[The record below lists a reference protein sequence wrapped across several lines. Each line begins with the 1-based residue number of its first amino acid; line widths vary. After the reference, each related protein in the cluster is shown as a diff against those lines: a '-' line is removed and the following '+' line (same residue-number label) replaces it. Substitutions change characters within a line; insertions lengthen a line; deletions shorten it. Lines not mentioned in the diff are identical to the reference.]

1 MGAAALGAARGIA
14 VSLRKSD
21 LIRRI
26 ILLLAMLMSGGSLL
40 LPRLPVLVLI
50 VVLCLAARGWLID
63 LKREMLPAVALLAI
77 IFSIALFRTEAG
89 EPESTAIRFA
99 NFVAGLLLLDVYLH
113 ADSGALQRDL
123 YAILKLMAWQS
134 LLTVLLGETL
144 SWLFVPVDVQDT
156 YYYTLLGVFNYH
168 YTLEESTALVR
179 PDGFFYE
186 PGVFQIYLNI
196 LVYLAL
202 FVFRS
207 TRWSILAVAALFAT
221 QSTTGVI
228 ICLILVGTYVTTR
241 YINRGSLPAR
251 IAKFMFAVILIV
263 PLVFVA
269 SGNIKEKLT
278 GESQGSFL
286 VRQYDLLTGVNVILE
301 NPWLG
306 IGFDYEQYHR
316 AANRLGY
323 ADTSLPGE
331 ITLDRSNSNG
341 VVFLLYSIGIPL
353 SIPFL
358 IGMFRQ
364 VLFPQRFLMGML
376 LLLGLMSESII
387 FTPFFLMIIFSGLLL
402 GRRFATAAQALERA

>member
-1 MGAAALGAARGIA
+1 M
-14 VSLRKSD
+14 SLRKSD
-21 LIRRI
+21 LSRRI

-50 VVLCLAARGWLID
+50 VVLCLAAREWMID

-77 IFSIALFRTEAG
+77 IFSVALLRTEGG

-99 NFVAGLLLLDVYLH
+99 NFIAGLLLLDVYLR

-134 LLTVLLGETL
+134 VLTVLLGETL
-144 SWLFVPVDVQDT
+144 SWLFVPIDVQDT
-156 YYYTLLGVFNYH
+156 FYYSLLGVFNYH

-186 PGVFQIYLNI
+186 PGVLQIYLNI
-196 LVYLAL
+196 FVYLAL

-207 TRWSILAVAALFAT
+207 TRWSILAVVALFAT

-251 IAKFMFAVILIV
+251 IAKVMFAVVLIV

-269 SGNIKEKLT
+269 SGNIKQKLT

-286 VRQYDLLTGVNVILE
+286 VRQYDLLTGVNVVLE

-306 IGFDYEQYHR
+306 IGFDYDQYHR

-323 ADTSLPGE
+323 ADTSLPGQL
-331 ITLDRSNSNG
+331 TVDRSNSNG

-364 VLFPQRFLMGML
+364 VLFPQRVLMGML

-402 GRRFATAAQALERA
+402 RRRVAPLAAQAARAVGRG

>member
-1 MGAAALGAARGIA
+1 
-14 VSLRKSD
+14 
-21 LIRRI
+21 
-26 ILLLAMLMSGGSLL
+26 
-40 LPRLPVLVLI
+40 
-50 VVLCLAARGWLID
+50 
-63 LKREMLPAVALLAI
+63 
-77 IFSIALFRTEAG
+77 
-89 EPESTAIRFA
+89 
-99 NFVAGLLLLDVYLH
+99 
-113 ADSGALQRDL
+113 
-123 YAILKLMAWQS
+123 
-134 LLTVLLGETL
+134 
-144 SWLFVPVDVQDT
+144 
-156 YYYTLLGVFNYH
+156 
-168 YTLEESTALVR
+168 
-179 PDGFFYE
+179 
-186 PGVFQIYLNI
+186 
-196 LVYLAL
+196 
-202 FVFRS
+202 
-207 TRWSILAVAALFAT
+207 
-221 QSTTGVI
+221 
-228 ICLILVGTYVTTR
+228 VTTR

-269 SGNIKEKLT
+269 SGNIKQKLT

-286 VRQYDLLTGVNVILE
+286 VRQYDLLTGANVVLE

-323 ADTSLPGE
+323 ADTSLPGQ

-364 VLFPQRFLMGML
+364 VLFPQRILVGIL

-402 GRRFATAAQALERA
+402 RRRFAPAARAVERA